1 MHRLEKS
8 ALWRCVLN
16 GLSALGAGFGAMV
29 PVCLNECQV
38 DDYRD
43 AEAAE
48 AEWDWSI
55 PYRWCDHAHG

>member
-8 ALWRCVLN
+8 ALWRCVVD

-29 PVCLNECQV
+29 PVYLNECHV
-38 DDYRD
+38 DDCRD
-43 AEAAE
+43 AEPAE

-55 PYRWCDHAHG
+55 PYQWFDHANG